1 MKSIVTWLATHL
13 EELLGACLLG
23 AMAVLAMAN
32 VLTRYLI
39 DLPIAFTEELEV
51 NAMVWMTLF
60 GAAAAFRKKRH
71 LRLTFFL
78 QNLPARGRWFIE
90 RFTSLCAVILFACLG
105 YLGWLQ
111 LLDERLLGITSESLG
126 YPQWIYTVAIPA
138 GAVLVIIRIIIV
150 EITAWQSER
159 PWA

>member
-60 GAAAAFRKKRH
+60 GAAAAF
-71 LRLTFFL
+71 
-78 QNLPARGRWFIE
+78 
-90 RFTSLCAVILFACLG
+90 
-105 YLGWLQ
+105 
-111 LLDERLLGITSESLG
+111 
-126 YPQWIYTVAIPA
+126 
-138 GAVLVIIRIIIV
+138 
-150 EITAWQSER
+150 
-159 PWA
+159 